1 MTSRYVVAID
11 GGTTNTRA
19 RVLEDG
25 VAVLASSSVAV
36 GARSTSGCPGG
47 NDNLKH
53 GTAEAV
59 RAACLQAGIKT
70 AEVSRVV
77 ASGMITCEA
86 GLLEVPHVLAPAGVD
101 DLAAAAQRMLIP
113 EVWPEPITFVPGV
126 KCMPFENEG
135 HSVPSYEDLSRC
147 DIMRGEESEAFG
159 ILRLTGVHGPVLLIL
174 PGSHTK
180 FLYVDEN
187 DRIVAS
193 TTTLAGE
200 LASAV
205 ATSTL
210 LSRSLESGVG
220 ADELDEKGAL
230 AGFDTAMRLGL
241 SRALFVVR
249 LLDRIA
255 SAPLAARRS
264 FLWGAVIA
272 ADVLALEGDP
282 LLGPLLSGRQG
293 AVRLL
298 VGGSAPLRRLFAMLL
313 GHQYKARTGVQVDML
328 EQNVAERASA
338 VGAALVAQAACAL
351 TPGKE
356 SCAVNG

>member
-1 MTSRYVVAID
+1 MASRYVVAID

-19 RVLEDG
+19 RVLKDG
-25 VAVLASSSVAV
+25 LTVLASNSVAV
-36 GARSTSGCPGG
+36 GARSTSECPGG
-47 NDNLKH
+47 NDNLKR
-53 GTAEAV
+53 GTAEAISS
-59 RAACLQAGIKT
+59 ACRQAGIAV
-70 AEVSRVV
+70 AEVGGVV

-86 GLLEVPHVLAPAGVD
+86 GLLEVPHVLAPAGVNV
-101 DLAAAAQRMLIP
+101 LAAAAQQKLIP

-126 KCMPFENEG
+126 KCMPFEKDG
-135 HSVPSYEDLSRC
+135 HVVPSFEELSRC
-147 DIMRGEESEAFG
+147 DIMRGEESETFG
-159 ILRLTGVHGPVLLIL
+159 ILHLTGVHGPVVLIL

-180 FLYVDEN
+180 FLYVDEC
-187 DRIVAS
+187 DRIAAS

-220 ADELDEKGAL
+220 ADDLDEGAAL
-230 AGFDTAMRLGL
+230 AGFDTAMKLGL

-255 SAPLAARRS
+255 SASLAARRS
-264 FLWGAVIA
+264 FMWGAVIA

-293 AVRLL
+293 AIRLL
-298 VGGSAPLRRLFAMLL
+298 IGGSAPLRRLFGMLL
-313 GHQYKARTGVQVDML
+313 GYRYKMRTGVQVDML

-338 VGAALVAQAACAL
+338 VGAALIAQAACDL
-351 TPGKE
+351 LLGKE
-356 SCAVNG
+356 I